1 MPLEFASAQGNRVR
15 RSLGVNV
22 GSPTPRLSATA
33 LSLVLMAHVAVL
45 AALVALRVVP
55 AQMPASALMI
65 DVIRAHTPAPKQP
78 EIPPA
83 KPATTPPKPKP
94 VSPQSPS
101 LAPVEAPVLA
111 TQNPTSEAARALA
124 QADKQVA
131 LPSSLPSA
139 LTPTPPAAQAPAQP
153 ASPTTAAQAAPRFDA
168 DYLQN
173 PAPSYPPLSRRSGE
187 EGKVVLKVFVEPSG
201 SPSKVEIRT
210 SSSFERLDKSAVAA
224 VSRWKFVPAKQ
235 GAEAVGAWVLV
246 PIVFSLKG

>member
-1 MPLEFASAQGNRVR
+1 MQLNLASAQGNTARS
-15 RSLGVNV
+15 SLGVSV
-22 GSPTPRLSATA
+22 GTRPPRLSATA
-33 LSLVLMAHVAVL
+33 LSLVLMAHVAML

-55 AQMPASALMI
+55 AQMPESALMI
-65 DVIRAHTPAPKQP
+65 DVIRAHTPAPRQP

-83 KPATTPPKPKP
+83 KPATTTPKPKP
-94 VSPQSPS
+94 VSPQSHS
-101 LAPVEAPVLA
+101 LAPVETPVLA

-124 QADKQVA
+124 QADKPVA
-131 LPSSLPSA
+131 LPSA
-139 LTPTPPAAQAPAQP
+139 LTPTSPAAQAPAQP
-153 ASPTTAAQAAPRFDA
+153 ASPATAAQAAPRFDA

>member
-1 MPLEFASAQGNRVR
+1 MQLEFASAQGNRVR
-15 RSLGVNV
+15 RSLGVNI

-65 DVIRAHTPAPKQP
+65 GVIRAHSPAPKQP

-124 QADKQVA
+124 QADKPVA
-131 LPSSLPSA
+131 LPSA

-153 ASPTTAAQAAPRFDA
+153 ASSATAAQAAPRFDA

-173 PAPSYPPLSRRSGE
+173 PAPSYPPLSRRTGE

-210 SSSFERLDKSAVAA
+210 SSNFERLDKSAVAA

-235 GAEAVGAWVLV
+235 GTEAVGAWVLV